1 MSLQTRDP
9 QAPREAKARPGRA
22 ALAWG
27 TYLALSTLVMVAAL
41 FQMSRVGAVFAS
53 QSSQSL
59 VAISGGAAD
68 ASPTLSDEPAVVAHA
83 AFLFDADTGVILYS
97 KDADQELPQASC
109 TKIMTAMVAVEH
121 GNLDQV
127 ITVGADARALVNP
140 DSSYMGLSVGEKLT
154 LRDLLYG
161 LLLPSGNDAAVAIA
175 DGISGSVPA
184 FVVLMNQKA
193 AQLGLTRTHFENPH
207 GLDAPGHYTTAR
219 DLAVLAADAMR
230 VPIIEQMTSTRVYN
244 IPATATHKAYHLM
257 TGNDLLTG
265 SRAAYPGAIGV
276 KPGYTGPAGYTMAF
290 AAIRSG
296 HLLVGSVL
304 HDPSWQVRIVDMHTL
319 LDWGFT
325 HEGLPAAPP
334 PPTPPA
340 AVLPSRL
347 A

>member
-1 MSLQTRDP
+1 MSQRSRDTRQP
-9 QAPREAKARPGRA
+9 SEVQGHPWRA

-27 TYLALSTLVMVAAL
+27 AYLALSTLVMVAAL
-41 FQMSRVGAVFAS
+41 FQMSRIGAVAATQTDQALVNVSAS
-53 QSSQSL
+53 T
-59 VAISGGAAD
+59 VATTDLIRN
-68 ASPTLSDEPAVVAHA
+68 EPRVVAHA
-83 AFLFDADTGVILYS
+83 AFLFDADTGAIFYA
-97 KDADQELPQASC
+97 KDADAELPQASC
-109 TKIMTAMVAVEH
+109 TKVMTALVAVER
-121 GNLDQV
+121 GNLDQM
-127 ITVGADARALVNP
+127 ITVGADAHAMVNS
-140 DSSYMGLSVGEKLT
+140 DSSYMGLSVGEKLP

-175 DGISGSVPA
+175 DGIAGSVPA
-184 FVVLMNQKA
+184 FVALMNQKA

-207 GLDAPGHYTTAR
+207 GLDASGHYTTAR

-230 VPIIEQMTSTRVYN
+230 VPTIEQMTSTRAYN
-244 IPATATHKAYHLM
+244 IPKTATHKAFHLR

-265 SRAAYPGAIGV
+265 GRAYYPGAIGV
-276 KPGYTGPAGYTMAF
+276 KPGFTGPAGYTMAF
-290 AAIRSG
+290 AAVRNG
-296 HLLVGSVL
+296 HMLVGSVL
-304 HDPSWQVRIVDMHTL
+304 HDPSWQVRIVDMHTI